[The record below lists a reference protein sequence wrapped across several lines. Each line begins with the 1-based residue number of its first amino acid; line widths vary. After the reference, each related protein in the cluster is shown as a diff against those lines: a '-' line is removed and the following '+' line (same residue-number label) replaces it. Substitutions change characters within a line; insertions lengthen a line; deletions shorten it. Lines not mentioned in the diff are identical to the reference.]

1 MKILVNEKISQHKY
15 KTPEGYLICVDSVLA
30 RTGSQTYRKNELFLD
45 GDDSEIEVGRNPEEV
60 FAPETLAS
68 FENKPITV
76 EHPHEDVNVENYKDY
91 AVGFV
96 RDVKKGKFDGQDVI
110 LGTLVITDKDA
121 IEGIENGEHVELSCG
136 YDCDIEDGDDGYQ
149 QKHIRGNHVALCEAG
164 RAGVAKIVDS
174 VEDEDIVKY
183 KGYTLKFHKGYNMWM
198 NMRDYYEVFDE
209 RGNKV
214 AMKKDLKSAKEYVD
228 NGGFKDSIE
237 DDYNYDVE
245 TNFDKILYDLT
256 ANNIDYSSAAYD
268 TQLIWFKDDT
278 EYEKAKKYLDRK
290 RWKYKEGVNKKGVKY
305 FEIKDAVKDKDY
317 GGAFDL
323 KPESYFSR
331 DDLIDFEDELERK
344 LGHKART
351 RAYVDGTTLSVD
363 YELDGESYSTPAE
376 VKIDMRKI
384 KRPQDLIKH
393 YLEPIRKII
402 EKEYKDWTSDSMK
415 DAVEPE
421 AKGQYKGYTIIAKS
435 TGRANAPTL
444 LEIYD
449 GNKKVKSFFSADED
463 LDDAIH
469 DVPKYWPLPPLP
481 QKKYDML
488 SSYLNMIS
496 TFTSRDIDIK
506 DVLRP
511 LSGKGFKYTI
521 DKIEGWIWKKGEMAY
536 KNYYVS
542 LDEYTNKFIVTL
554 YADPNQ
560 DWKVNEVSAY
570 INDSIKDKKDEWLS
584 NEAKTLKR
592 ELGFYK
598 TPGKS
603 GHGGGKSPNTY
614 PFNQQITER
623 MNDILEEIAKGNVSE
638 KVFTTFD
645 TLIDGYKESFDM
657 LEPKAQQNMKRALTR
672 AKNIR
677 ERILQHLNS
686 QNIQDETPYEEQ
698 TEKLEEDVATFDDK
712 FSTAKKEII
721 TWWKEVERWNE
732 KAGRPFN
739 IDNGNYDNAYDLWS
753 AMYDMFTESKLKA
766 ERPDLAKQG
775 QRIYKKWE
783 YDFNWTF
790 NDSVHDV
797 EPRSGESKDEFI
809 SRFMEETK
817 SEYPDEKQRV
827 AVAYSYWEKA
837 HGKDSIKDAKELSA
851 KSIDN
856 LDEMMNH
863 YKRKHPQA
871 EFGEIEKRKDYYVVK
886 VLRDSKLNDD
896 YSTRAPGGK
905 IKALFETES
914 GKKYAV
920 VERRD
925 DIAILGG
932 YDTNT
937 GHWDTIM
944 SGFTNLGSAKQAVEG
959 YMRKWGDRPARNK
972 VEIKGIDEIEGLT
985 DKMLPLADK
994 MVKLRQE
1001 YEAMRK
1007 QYHQLSK
1014 KQDQIDDQNERNK
1027 FFEKNMHGLY
1037 DKWMKKSDELLEVR
1051 KQYGKLHDKF
1061 YLIGGRINRS
1071 NDVDALKLMNELEAK
1086 VKKANEV
1093 YYYIT
1098 SNRYYQDPELGDSMK
1113 DSIYSLNIVGQKS
1126 RKLVRAKDAR
1136 EAIDKYNKMFPKDK
1150 IKSVKK
1156 TDKFN
1161 NIIETIT
1168 R

>member
-30 RTGSQTYRKNELFLD
+30 RTGPQTYRKNELFVD
-45 GDDSEIEVGRNPEEV
+45 AEDDSEIEVGRSPEEV

-96 RDVKKGKFDGQDVI
+96 RDVKQGKFDGQDVI

-174 VEDEDIVKY
+174 VK
-183 KGYTLKFHKGYNMWM
+183 
-198 NMRDYYEVFDE
+198 
-209 RGNKV
+209 
-214 AMKKDLKSAKEYVD
+214 
-228 NGGFKDSIE
+228 

-323 KPESYFSR
+323 DPESYFSR

-570 INDSIKDKKDEWLS
+570 VNDSVKKEEKQFEIEYIDDVDRRTTQTVPGENAKDAEQRLRNNLPVRHIIRIK
-584 NEAKTLKR
+584 
-592 ELGFYK
+592 ELG
-598 TPGKS
+598 
-603 GHGGGKSPNTY
+603 
-614 PFNQQITER
+614 
-623 MNDILEEIAKGNVSE
+623 
-638 KVFTTFD
+638 KV
-645 TLIDGYKESFDM
+645 K
-657 LEPKAQQNMKRALTR
+657 
-672 AKNIR
+672 
-677 ERILQHLNS
+677 
-686 QNIQDETPYEEQ
+686 DETPDEEQ
-698 TEKLEEDVATFDDK
+698 TTELEEDLEHFEDTEMHDG
-712 FSTAKKEII
+712 
-721 TWWKEVERWNE
+721 KEVRYQGYVIQEYHPLHDDPDGDGYIISKNGIIVGG
-732 KAGRPFN
+732 ADS
-739 IDNGNYDNAYDLWS
+739 IDEAIKKINRK
-753 AMYDMFTESKLKA
+753 ELK
-766 ERPDLAKQG
+766 R
-775 QRIYKKWE
+775 
-783 YDFNWTF
+783 
-790 NDSVHDV
+790 DSIHDV

-827 AVAYSYWEKA
+827 AVAYSYW
-837 HGKDSIKDAKELSA
+837 
-851 KSIDN
+851 DN

-896 YSTRAPGGK
+896 YSTKAPGGK

-937 GHWDTIM
+937 GRWDTIM

-959 YMRKWGDRPARNK
+959 YMQKWGDRPARNK
-972 VEIKGIDEIEGLT
+972 VEIKGINELEGLT
-985 DKMLPLADK
+985 NKMLPLADK

-1014 KQDQIDDQNERNK
+1014 KQDQIDDQDERNK

-1051 KQYGKLHDKF
+1051 QQYGKLHDKF

-1161 NIIETIT
+1161 NIIDTI
-1168 R
+1168 RR

>member
-30 RTGSQTYRKNELFLD
+30 RTGPQTYRKSELFVD
-45 GDDSEIEVGRNPEEV
+45 AEDDSEIEVGRNPEEV

-174 VEDEDIVKY
+174 VED
-183 KGYTLKFHKGYNMWM
+183 
-198 NMRDYYEVFDE
+198 
-209 RGNKV
+209 
-214 AMKKDLKSAKEYVD
+214 
-228 NGGFKDSIE
+228 
-237 DDYNYDVE
+237 DYNYDIE

-305 FEIKDAVKDKDY
+305 FEIKDAVKDKDW
-317 GGAFDL
+317 
-323 KPESYFSR
+323 
-331 DDLIDFEDELERK
+331 I
-344 LGHKART
+344 
-351 RAYVDGTTLSVD
+351 
-363 YELDGESYSTPAE
+363 
-376 VKIDMRKI
+376 
-384 KRPQDLIKH
+384 
-393 YLEPIRKII
+393 
-402 EKEYKDWTSDSMK
+402 SDSMK

-449 GNKKVKSFFSADED
+449 GNKKMKSFFSADED

-542 LDEYTNKFIVTL
+542 LDEYTDKFIVTL

-570 INDSIKDKKDEWLS
+570 VNDSCRKFK
-584 NEAKTLKR
+584 
-592 ELGFYK
+592 
-598 TPGKS
+598 
-603 GHGGGKSPNTY
+603 
-614 PFNQQITER
+614 
-623 MNDILEEIAKGNVSE
+623 
-638 KVFTTFD
+638 
-645 TLIDGYKESFDM
+645 
-657 LEPKAQQNMKRALTR
+657 
-672 AKNIR
+672 
-677 ERILQHLNS
+677 
-686 QNIQDETPYEEQ
+686 DETPYEEQ

-766 ERPDLAKQG
+766 ERPDLANQG

-972 VEIKGIDEIEGLT
+972 VEIKGINELESLT
-985 DKMLPLADK
+985 DKMLPIADK

-1014 KQDQIDDQNERNK
+1014 KQDQIDDQDERNK

-1037 DKWMKKSDELLEVR
+1037 DKWMKKSDELIEVR
-1051 KQYGKLHDKF
+1051 EQYKKLHDKF

-1086 VKKANEV
+1086 VKKANDI
-1093 YYYIT
+1093 YYNILG
-1098 SNRYYQDPELGDSMK
+1098 RQYYQDPELGDSMK

-1161 NIIETIT
+1161 NIIDIIG